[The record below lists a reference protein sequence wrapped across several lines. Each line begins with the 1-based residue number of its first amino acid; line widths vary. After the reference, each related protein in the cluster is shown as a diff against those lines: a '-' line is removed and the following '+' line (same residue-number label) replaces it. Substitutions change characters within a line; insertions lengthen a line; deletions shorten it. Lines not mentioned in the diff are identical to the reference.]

1 MTSEA
6 APVATAERDFLAAL
20 GFVPTPHAGWPL
32 PSVEEIRQYATE
44 RPREFAAFLKD
55 REERIAR
62 SVRDPLRH
70 GYEPAIWHVVDD
82 LLCAGKKVVLID
94 PSDNVPKEIVCGSE
108 VYISGANRSSK
119 SEYCGRT
126 IVKAVVQRPKVRAWC
141 FHASG
146 PRSVQQQQPRVWK
159 FIPPEW
165 KKLKGH
171 PTAYIKY
178 KPANGFTGEPPTF
191 VGPNESQCW
200 FLNYSMDVG
209 SLEGDEI
216 DIAWMTE
223 LMPHEFVTA
232 VRFRLAQRAGKLILD
247 FTPADGYTPTVA
259 MLTLNAQKVVQ
270 VPAPLLKKAD
280 GGCELVPRVSKADPA
295 TNPGLSIVYFHLSDN
310 PFANAKA
317 VIEKAKAGGRKMIL
331 ERVYGVAEKL
341 VGNQFPTF
349 DKNVHVITETQWR
362 ALGKERAT
370 KHYIDP
376 CSGRNWAQIWV
387 AATPAGQLVV
397 YREWP
402 CPTVPI
408 RGVGLPGN
416 WAEFDAKKPDGKLG
430 DAQKPFGFGLDRY
443 FEEILHAE
451 GWTEE
456 EMEKAKALQSCRV
469 RPLRKGDAKPVD
481 FVYERMM
488 DSRFG
493 AAPTLARGE
502 TITLID
508 AMADIGMDFEAT
520 PGEHQQEGIEAVQ
533 DLLYY
538 DADRPIGPDNRPTL
552 LIHESCQ
559 NVVWALANWTGADG
573 KHGACKDFID
583 LLRYMALSPPEY
595 FTEDELKPRGG
606 GAY

>member
-1 MTSEA
+1 M
-6 APVATAERDFLAAL
+6 APSTFPDTPPRDFLQTL
-20 GFVPTPHAGWPL
+20 GFIPTPHAGWPL
-32 PSVEEIRQYATE
+32 PDAEEMRRHVSE
-44 RPREFAAFLKD
+44 RPRDFAEFLRE
-55 REERIAR
+55 REERIRR
-62 SVRDPLRH
+62 SVADPLRH
-70 GYEPAIWHVVDD
+70 GYEPEIWHVVDD

-94 PSDNVPKEIVCGSE
+94 PSDHAPKEIVCGSE

-126 IVKAVVQRPKVRAWC
+126 VVKTLVQRPRVRAWC

-165 KKLKGH
+165 KKLSKH
-171 PTAYIKY
+171 PIAYIKY

-200 FLNYSMDVG
+200 FLNYSMDVK

-259 MLTLNAQKVVQ
+259 LLTHNAERVVQ
-270 VPAPLLKKAD
+270 VPAPLLPTQD
-280 GGCELVPRVSKADPA
+280 GYELVPRVSRADQR

-349 DKNVHVITETQWR
+349 KREVHVITEAQWR
-362 ALGKERAT
+362 ALGSERAA
-370 KHYIDP
+370 KHYVDP
-376 CSGRNWAQIWV
+376 CSGRNWANIWV
-387 AATPAGQLVV
+387 AATPAKQLII

-402 CPTVPI
+402 CPSVPI
-408 RGVGLPGN
+408 RGVGLPGY
-416 WAEFDAKKPDGKLG
+416 WAEMDASKPDGRRG

-443 FEEILHAE
+443 FEEILLAE

-456 EMEKAKALQSCRV
+456 EIEKARALQSCRV
-469 RPLRKGDAKPVD
+469 RPLRKGQEPVD
-481 FVYERMM
+481 WVYERMM

-502 TITLID
+502 TITLIET
-508 AMADIGMDFEAT
+508 MADLGMDFEAT

-538 DADRPIGPDNRPTL
+538 DEDRPIGLDNRPTL
-552 LIHESCQ
+552 LVHERCE
-559 NVVWALANWTGADG
+559 NTIWALSNWTGADG

-583 LLRYMALSPPEY
+583 LARYMALSPPEY
-595 FTEDELKPRGG
+595 FTEAELRPRGG